1 MQPLPPPSKSSKWVV
16 RILVVSGVL
25 IVAAIAFALIAPRPK
40 PPARQKLVFLDPNE
54 LRKMGVTLAQYERL
68 QQGMT
73 YQQVVSILG
82 VEGLKSRPNEAG
94 EVTYMWGGAEFNSRM
109 EATFQNGKLIQKIQS
124 GLK

>member
-1 MQPLPPPSKSSKWVV
+1 MQSLPPPSKSRKWAVW
-16 RILVVSGVL
+16 ILGVSGVL
-25 IVAAIAFALIAPRPK
+25 IVAVIAFMAIAPLPK
-40 PPARQKLVFLDPNE
+40 PPTKKLIHLDS
-54 LRKMGVTLAQYERL
+54 LRKMGVTLALYERV

-82 VEGLKSRPNEAG
+82 VEGLKSRSNEAG
-94 EVTYMWGGAEFNSRM
+94 EVTYMWGGVEMNSRM